1 MKRILTSLAIILFL
15 SLSVHAQDNKR
26 PRFNPEE
33 FKARMEAYIA
43 QKAGLSQSESEKVF
57 PIFHEM
63 KAKQRELLYKENKL
77 KRSIGFNEPEKAY
90 QNALIKILDLHEE
103 TAEIEE
109 TYYKKMCKVI
119 SPKKVYAIMYA
130 DGSFHREMLQ
140 KFTTPIGRTKTKP

>member
-1 MKRILTSLAIILFL
+1 MKRILTSLAIILLL
-15 SLSVHAQDNKR
+15 SLTVQAQDNKR

-90 QNALIKILDLHEE
+90 RHLCHRGRGTDRAA
-103 TAEIEE
+103 AE
-109 TYYKKMCKVI
+109 
-119 SPKKVYAIMYA
+119 A
-130 DGSFHREMLQ
+130 DGR
-140 KFTTPIGRTKTKP
+140 GRRRPVSPGSEGPGPFPR